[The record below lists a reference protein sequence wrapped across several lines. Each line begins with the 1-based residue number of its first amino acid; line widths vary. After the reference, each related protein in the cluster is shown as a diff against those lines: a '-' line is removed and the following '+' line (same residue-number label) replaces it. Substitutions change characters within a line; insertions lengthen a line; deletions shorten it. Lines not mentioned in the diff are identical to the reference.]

1 MTSDR
6 PSSKDLGQHA
16 DALILPGLDGTNPL
30 GFLAALGLLAL
41 VNDSK
46 SAARPRMGWTT
57 TGGTWVPF
65 VLWSSGSKLGEGEL
79 LSALTDRLATTISD
93 HPCSVL
99 RQLSAVA
106 EDTAQRRQLFERVA
120 NSGDLA
126 AMEWLAALASD
137 MADPG
142 LINQLQTTRRDYF
155 YRNLDSVIGRTKIE
169 HLRRAIFRP
178 WDYADALD
186 NQSLHLDPSEDR
198 RHAYQWNK
206 PAADPNRA
214 LRGGMLGANRLALE
228 AISLFSS
235 FPEGNTL
242 RTVGFTGT
250 RSTNTRW
257 TWPIWTPGLSLQVVR
272 SLIAAEVFQKESFD
286 SSDIAALRTQGVV
299 AVYRTNRILVEK
311 TPNFTP
317 ARRMA

>member
-6 PSSKDLGQHA
+6 PSSKDPEPRP
-16 DALILPGLDGTNPL
+16 DALVLPGLDGTNPL
-30 GFLAALGLLAL
+30 GFLAALGLLAVL
-41 VNDSK
+41 DDPN

-57 TGGTWVPF
+57 AGGTWVPF
-65 VLWSSGSKLGEGEL
+65 VLSSSGSKLGEDGL
-79 LSALTDRLATTISD
+79 LGALTDRLAITISD
-93 HPCSVL
+93 HPCCVL
-99 RQLSAVA
+99 QQLGAVA
-106 EDTAQRRQLFERVA
+106 GNPEQRRQLFERVA
-120 NSGDLA
+120 NGGDLA

-137 MADPG
+137 MAAPES
-142 LINQLQTTRRDYF
+142 INQLQTTRRDYF
-155 YRNLDSVIGRTKIE
+155 YRNLESVIGRTKVE
-169 HLRRAIFRP
+169 HLRRAICRP

-206 PAADPNRA
+206 PAGDPNRA

-228 AISLFSS
+228 AIPLFSS

-257 TWPIWTPGLSLQVVR
+257 TWPIWAPGLSLPVVR
-272 SLIAAEVFQKESFD
+272 SLIAAEVFQEESFD
-286 SSDIAALRTQGVV
+286 PSDIAALRAQGVV

-317 ARRMA
+317 ARRLA

>member
-6 PSSKDLGQHA
+6 QSSKDPGQHP
-16 DALILPGLDGTNPL
+16 DALVLPGPDGTNPL
-30 GFLAALGLLAL
+30 GFLAALGLLAI
-41 VNDSK
+41 VNDSN
-46 SAARPRMGWTT
+46 SAVRPRMGWTT
-57 TGGTWVPF
+57 AGGTWVPF
-65 VLWSSGSKLGEGEL
+65 LLWPSGSKLGEGEL
-79 LSALTDRLATTISD
+79 LSTLTDRLATTISD

-99 RQLSAVA
+99 RQLRAMA
-106 EDTAQRRQLFERVA
+106 GDAQQRRQLFERIA

-137 MADPG
+137 MAAPDS
-142 LINQLQTTRRDYF
+142 INQLQTPRRDYF
-155 YRNLDSVIGRTKIE
+155 YRNLESVIGRTKVE
-169 HLRRAIFRP
+169 HLRRALFRP

-186 NQSLHLDPSEDR
+186 NQSLRLDPSEDR
-198 RHAYQWNK
+198 RHAYQWNQ
-206 PAADPNRA
+206 PAGDPNRA

-228 AISLFSS
+228 AISLFPS
-235 FPEGNTL
+235 FPEGNSL

-257 TWPIWTPGLSLQVVR
+257 TWPIWDPGLSLPVVR
-272 SLIAAEVFQKESFD
+272 SLIAAEVLQKESFD
-286 SSDIAALRTQGVV
+286 SSDIAALRSQGVV

-311 TPNFTP
+311 SPNFTP